1 MGLFLYREIISKIF
15 SFLVQDFGFL
25 ALQKHKPNH
34 KKKKMKKHLL
44 KFSSSLL
51 ASLLTIL
58 GFSACGDENGAEEYG
73 VPTAK
78 FMVTG
83 TVTDETGNP
92 VKGIEVTV
100 KEKNGNSYYDITSD
114 GKPHATT
121 DEKGQY
127 TTQTLSTIGLSSQS
141 AESIAVIMNDVDG
154 DDNGG
159 KFKTDTLKAD
169 ELSIEK
175 VEEGSGWIT
184 GTYKVTAN
192 KQLKHE

>member
-1 MGLFLYREIISKIF
+1 
-15 SFLVQDFGFL
+15 
-25 ALQKHKPNH
+25 
-34 KKKKMKKHLL
+34 MKKHVL

-51 ASLLTIL
+51 ASLLAIL

-78 FMVTG
+78 FIVTG
-83 TVTDETGNP
+83 AVTDAAGNP
-92 VKGIEVTV
+92 VRGIEVTV
-100 KEKNGNSYYDITSD
+100 KEKVDDTYCDITYD
-114 GKPHATT
+114 GKPQATT

-127 TTQTLSTIGLSSQS
+127 TTQKMVSSSLSFHSTEG
-141 AESIAVIMNDVDG
+141 IAVIMKDVDG

-175 VEEGSGWIT
+175 TEEGSGWVT

-192 KQLKHE
+192 KQLTKE